1 MINLLIR
8 EITFR
13 LFQCTSLQSITNVR
27 PTEGRTGRWTGR
39 RHSHSNNALRVY
51 LLRFTVLRAVK
62 RSKYSKCLINGIHC
76 LIVVLNVVS
85 HSSKYC

>member
-1 MINLLIR
+1 MITLLIR

-13 LFQCTSLQSITNVR
+13 LFQCTSLQSITNV
-27 PTEGRTGRWTGR
+27 TEGRTDRRTGR